1 MATRKLHKP
10 RIIGSTDHIDLP
22 GFGIYDLPC
31 KIDTGAQTSS
41 IHCERFKIVE
51 KDGVEY
57 LTFKLLDKRFKS
69 VERKTFRFS
78 EFKEKKIRSSFGDTE
93 FRYAVKSTV
102 ILFGKEYNITFTLSN
117 RGSMQYPVLIGKRFL
132 KNKFLVDVAQHD
144 LSYRQKL
151 TNTTP

>member
-1 MATRKLHKP
+1 MAVRKKQSPLV
-10 RIIGSTDHIDLP
+10 IGSTDHIDLP
-22 GFGIYDLPC
+22 GFGIYNLPC

-51 KDGVEY
+51 KDGIEY

-78 EFKEKKIRSSFGDTE
+78 DFKEKKIRSSFGDEE

-102 ILFGKEYNITFTLSN
+102 VLFGQEYKITFTLSN

-132 KNKFLVDVAQHD
+132 KNKFLVDVSKHD
-144 LSYRQKL
+144 LSYQQKL
-151 TNTTP
+151 ANMTS